1 MHVKRESQSKLCPAK
16 LICYTSSTKIKSYTC
31 QNEHQS
37 TSISNKRENNS
48 EGLNLASQWIISH
61 APPQGKDSDN
71 LTIVEREA
79 LL

>member
-1 MHVKRESQSKLCPAK
+1 MLNVNLRKVCPAK
-16 LICYTSSTKIKSYTC
+16 LICYISRTKIKSHPC
-31 QNEHQS
+31 QNENQS

-48 EGLNLASQWIISH
+48 EGLNLASQWIIS
-61 APPQGKDSDN
+61 PQGKDSDN